1 MNLKKD
7 SIYNKPFMTPNIL
20 AYQMKKKKKALKEGT
35 IS

>member
-20 AYQMKKKKKALKEGT
+20 AYQMKKKKALKEGT